1 MFKKILLIVLG
12 IGLSA
17 LPAYAAK
24 GDGGEAGAFLKMG
37 AGARALGMGKAFV
50 ALADDATAS
59 YWNPAGLTQ
68 IKGHNLCLMYSEPF
82 DKVDGISYSLVSYAQ
97 PIPKGSIG
105 VSLIYLNVDG
115 LKERV
120 NAIDPP
126 GKDFGNKE
134 MALLLS
140 YATEIKQVI
149 SVGATLKGISQEIDS
164 NKGNGFG
171 LDVGMLYRPTQLSDL
186 RIGVVLTNL
195 IRADIRGDKMPL
207 ALRLGVASHFF
218 GDRLHL
224 SLGTDFISDREVK
237 GHFGAEYELFR
248 SLLLRAGYSTDNEEI
263 TGGLGFKVKQFSIDY
278 AYGAAYSSGE
288 SGEDL
293 DLGGTHRVSLGANF

>member
-37 AGARALGMGKAFV
+37 AGARALSLGKAFV

-68 IKGHNLCLMYSEPF
+68 IKGHNLCLMYSKPF
-82 DKVDGISYSLVSYAQ
+82 DKVDGIDYSLVSYARS
-97 PIPKGSIG
+97 IPKGSLG

-115 LKERV
+115 LIERTG
-120 NAIDPP
+120 NPTDPP
-126 GKDFGNKE
+126 VDEFGNKE

-164 NKGNGFG
+164 AKANGFG

-186 RIGVVLTNL
+186 RIGVVLANL
-195 IRADIRGDKMPL
+195 IGADIRGDKMPL
-207 ALRLGVASHFF
+207 KLRLGVASHFF
-218 GDRLHL
+218 SDRLHL
-224 SLGTDFISDREVK
+224 SLGTDFTSDREVK
-237 GHFGAEYELFR
+237 GHFGAEYELLK

-263 TGGLGFKVKQFSIDY
+263 TGGLGFKVRQFSIDC
-278 AYGAAYSSGE
+278 AYGS
-288 SGEDL
+288 DD
-293 DLGGTHRVSLGANF
+293 DLGGTYRVSLGVNF